1 MAARKSSRSAER
13 SPLGTTSGASPGVNP
28 DALSDH
34 LLQSLARFFE
44 SRLTPGERLCIAL
57 SGGRD
62 SVVLLHAL
70 HELALPAA
78 YSVELTAL
86 HVHHGLSANADS
98 WADFCRGLCADLGIP
113 LILRHV
119 EVPRDTGSGL
129 EAAARALRHAAF
141 DECGGR
147 GTKDANGTQWLALAH
162 HRDDQAETVLLNL
175 LRGAGVDGAAG
186 MLAERPHGAS
196 GVRLIRPLLDVS
208 RSVLE
213 AYAAS
218 RNLRW
223 IDDESNADTDFRRNY
238 LRHEVMPRLAARFPG
253 SDAAL
258 ARAAGHFAE
267 AAALLAELA
276 AADRL
281 LAAPAGRI
289 EIGRLK
295 ALPTARARNLL
306 RYELRLAGCLAPD
319 TRWLGEAL
327 RQLASERA
335 GAATCVSVGRHQLH
349 VYRGEVHVVAGQAPA
364 PLTPLYWRGEA
375 SLPWAGGELQFTVTR
390 GAGLSRAKLAA
401 GELRIVA
408 RSGAERLQPDARRP
422 RRTLRN
428 LLQEAAIPPWER
440 ERLPFLWCGDE
451 LAWIGTLGVD
461 CRFACAPGEAGL
473 LVEWLP

>member
-13 SPLGTTSGASPGVNP
+13 LSPGAHAGAHVGSH
-28 DALSDH
+28 DDDF
-34 LLQSLARFFE
+34 LQSLLVFFE
-44 SRLTPGERLCIAL
+44 SRLTPGERLCVAL

-70 HELALPAA
+70 FELALP
-78 YSVELTAL
+78 VELTAL
-86 HVHHGLSANADS
+86 HVHHGLSPNADA
-98 WADFCRGLCADLGIP
+98 WVDFCGGLCADLGIP
-113 LILRHV
+113 MTLRHV
-119 EVPRDTGSGL
+119 AVPRDTGSGL

-141 DECGGR
+141 DECG
-147 GTKDANGTQWLALAH
+147 ANGTQWLALAH

-196 GVRLIRPLLDVS
+196 GVRLIRPLLDVP
-208 RSVLE
+208 RAALE

-218 RNLRW
+218 RNLLW

-258 ARAAGHFAE
+258 ARAAAHFAE
-267 AAALLAELA
+267 AADLLAELA

-289 EIGRLK
+289 EISRLK
-295 ALPTARARNLL
+295 TLSTARARNLL
-306 RYELRLAGCLAPD
+306 RHELRLAGSPAPD
-319 TRWLGEAL
+319 TRWLDEAL
-327 RQLASERA
+327 RQLGSERA
-335 GAATCVSVGRHQLH
+335 EVATCVSVGRHQLH
-349 VYRGEVHVVAGQAPA
+349 VYRGEVHVVAVSVPA
-364 PLTPLYWRGEA
+364 PVAPFYWRGEA
-375 SLPWAGGELQFTVTR
+375 MLPWAGGELRFSETSA
-390 GAGLSRAKLAA
+390 AGLSREKLAA

-408 RSGAERLQPDARRP
+408 RSGGERLQPDARRP

-451 LAWIGTLGVD
+451 LAWIGMLGVD
-461 CRFACAPGEAGL
+461 CRFACAPGEPGL
-473 LVEWLP
+473 RIEWVP

>member
-1 MAARKSSRSAER
+1 MAARKSSRSAEY
-13 SPLGTTSGASPGVNP
+13 SPLGANP
-28 DALSDH
+28 DAHPGDF
-34 LLQSLARFFE
+34 LQSLLIFFK
-44 SRLTPGERLCIAL
+44 SRLTPGERVCVAL

-70 HELALPAA
+70 HELDLPVAF
-78 YSVELTAL
+78 SVELTAL
-86 HVHHGLSANADS
+86 HVHHGLSPNADA
-98 WADFCRGLCADLGIP
+98 WADFCSGLCADLGIP
-113 LILRHV
+113 LTLRHV

-141 DECGGR
+141 DECGGSGAK
-147 GTKDANGTQWLALAH
+147 GTKGKQWLALAH

-196 GVRLIRPLLDVS
+196 GVRLIRPLLGVP
-208 RSVLE
+208 RAALE

-218 RNLRW
+218 RQLLW
-223 IDDESNADTDFRRNY
+223 IDDESNTDTDFRRNY

-253 SDAAL
+253 SAAAL

-267 AAALLAELA
+267 AAALLADLA

-295 ALPTARARNLL
+295 ALSTARARNLL
-306 RYELRLAGCLAPD
+306 RHELRLAGCQAPD
-319 TRWLGEAL
+319 TRWLDEAL

-335 GAATCVSVGRHQLH
+335 EAATCVSVGRHQLH
-349 VYRGEVHVVAGQAPA
+349 AYRGEVHVVAVPLPAPA
-364 PLTPLYWRGEA
+364 APLYWRGEA
-375 SLPWAGGELQFTVTR
+375 MLPWAGGQLRFTETSA
-390 GAGLSRAKLAA
+390 AGLSQAKLAA
-401 GELRIVA
+401 GELRILA
-408 RSGAERLQPDARRP
+408 RSGGERLQPDARRP

-440 ERLPFLWCGDE
+440 ARLPFLWCGDE
-451 LAWIGTLGVD
+451 LVWIGALGVD
-461 CRFACAPGEAGL
+461 CRYACAPGEPGL
-473 LVEWLP
+473 RVEWLP